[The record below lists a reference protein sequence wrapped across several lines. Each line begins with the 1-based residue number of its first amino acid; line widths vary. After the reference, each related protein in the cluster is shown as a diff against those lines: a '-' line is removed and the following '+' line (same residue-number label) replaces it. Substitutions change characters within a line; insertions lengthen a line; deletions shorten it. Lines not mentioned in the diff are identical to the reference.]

1 MNVVLTS
8 GDYVLQIFDHS
19 NNDYNK
25 WLMEDLELTV
35 IPFSFD
41 LEALPI
47 LQNEER

>member
-8 GDYVLQIFDHS
+8 GDYMLQLFDHS
-19 NNDYNK
+19 MNDYNK
-25 WLMEDLELTV
+25 WLQDDLELAA

>member
-8 GDYVLQIFDHS
+8 GDYMLHLFDHS
-19 NNDYNK
+19 ADAYTG
-25 WLMEDLELTV
+25 WLQNDLEPPAV
-35 IPFSFD
+35 PFSFD